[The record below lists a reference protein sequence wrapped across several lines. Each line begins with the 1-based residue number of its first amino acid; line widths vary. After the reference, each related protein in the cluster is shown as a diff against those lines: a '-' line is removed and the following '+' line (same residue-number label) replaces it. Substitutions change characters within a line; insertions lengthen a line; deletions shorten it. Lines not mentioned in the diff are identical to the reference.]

1 MPAIRQRREARAGKV
16 NDTTIIKTGIIGST
30 IAAISC
36 VTPVLAIA
44 LGAPGLSAWLGRV
57 DYVLIPALVF
67 SFSITARGLWRQQ
80 RAVAC
85 YASGTQLNKGRG

>member
-1 MPAIRQRREARAGKV
+1 MPAIRQRREARSGKV
-16 NDTTIIKTGIIGST
+16 KDTTIVKTGTIGSI
-30 IAAISC
+30 IAAICSAK
-36 VTPVLAIA
+36 PVLVIA

-67 SFSITARGLWRQQ
+67 SFSITASGLWRQQ

-85 YASGTQLNKGRG
+85 YASGTQLNKGRA